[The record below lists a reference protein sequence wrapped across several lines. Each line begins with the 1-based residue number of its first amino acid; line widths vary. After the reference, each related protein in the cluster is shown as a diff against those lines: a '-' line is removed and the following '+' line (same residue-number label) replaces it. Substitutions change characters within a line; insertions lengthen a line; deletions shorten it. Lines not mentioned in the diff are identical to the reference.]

1 MISTFVLVHFRITRR
16 SVRALGLH
24 CPTYKHPAVDLAR
37 CNLLFRK
44 HSLSQLTADATLPRT
59 LSGKIIQPKFLWKL
73 IEWLSLPCK
82 RCSVHLSRDTK
93 RSIYLALLRSAHLD
107 YPIEVWYWQ
116 KLRLQT
122 ETSNFSG
129 TESIANELEQRIL
142 LICIRFD
149 TWKFDIWT
157 MRHQLAA

>member
-59 LSGKIIQPKFLWKL
+59 LSGKIIQPKCLGKP
-73 IEWLSLPCK
+73 IEWLSSPCK
-82 RCSVHLSRDTK
+82 LCYVHLTRDTK
-93 RSIYLALLRSAHLD
+93 RSIYLALVRSAHLD
-107 YPIEVWYWQ
+107 YPIEVWSWQ
-116 KLRLQT
+116 KRQWNSNGWRCSKENRQRNFLFELIKPSARKRL
-122 ETSNFSG
+122 
-129 TESIANELEQRIL
+129 
-142 LICIRFD
+142 
-149 TWKFDIWT
+149 
-157 MRHQLAA
+157 